1 MDEQIVRTHILVN
14 FPDLQISRIRKI
26 GEGTGNIA
34 YQVNNDI
41 IFRFPKKQENQ
52 KQLEQE
58 IIIQPVLKKYSSLP
72 FPDFVFLPSDHSF
85 VGYKKLSGNPLL
97 YKLTEFKSWDTL
109 SEQIGHFLSKL
120 HAISND
126 ELNKLDLLVEK
137 RSFQDWQELG
147 QLYYRKTKSSVPER
161 YHNTVEAFFH
171 SGAPDGFTESVLCH
185 NDLGIE
191 HILISNNEVTGII
204 DWGGSAL
211 ADPACDLARIY
222 RDTGETL
229 LDSIL
234 EAYMVTTS
242 KKGGLRERAI
252 FYGKCLIFED
262 LFYGTEQDV
271 YRKKCLSALEWMF

>member
-1 MDEQIVRTHILVN
+1 M
-14 FPDLQISRIRKI
+14 
-26 GEGTGNIA
+26 
-34 YQVNNDI
+34 
-41 IFRFPKKQENQ
+41 
-52 KQLEQE
+52 
-58 IIIQPVLKKYSSLP
+58 
-72 FPDFVFLPSDHSF
+72 
-85 VGYKKLSGNPLL
+85 
-97 YKLTEFKSWDTL
+97 

-120 HAISND
+120 HAIPND

-147 QLYYRKTKSSVPER
+147 QLYYQKTKSSVPER
-161 YHNTVEAFFH
+161 YHSAVEAFFH
-171 SGAPDGFTESVLCH
+171 SGAPDGFTELVLCH

-191 HILISNNEVTGII
+191 HILTSDDEVTGII

-234 EAYMVTTS
+234 DAYMITNS
-242 KKGGLRERAI
+242 KKEGIRARAI

-271 YRKKCLSALEWMF
+271 YRKKCLSALEWMFQQGDSYVKAG